1 MKEVFHIFVQL
12 LAAHIW
18 MQNSGF
24 WIGDSNEWRTANEDE
39 WDEEEEDEDDDEEI
53 PHCLRIEKP
62 PPNWRIVPEVINRQI
77 GSNPLFQRRFY
88 GSLHAVERLE
98 LIYNLN
104 EHQVYYLLFH
114 KHYIDLPILILCKNL
129 VKKLDYFCIVI
140 YIDIQLLL
148 QGCVNA
154 LNFNEKGNLLASASD
169 DLAVVIWD
177 WAVGK
182 KRHWFMSGHTRNM
195 FQVCINIAL

>member
-1 MKEVFHIFVQL
+1 MLHLPVLEMNHPLIINSQIKVRGLAERDQKRAMMDLIDTKMKEVFHIFVQL

-98 LIYNLN
+98 LMYNLN

-140 YIDIQLLL
+140 YIDIQLLFTGLRKCFKL
-148 QGCVNA
+148 Q
-154 LNFNEKGNLLASASD
+154 
-169 DLAVVIWD
+169 
-177 WAVGK
+177 
-182 KRHWFMSGHTRNM
+182 
-195 FQVCINIAL
+195 